1 MDETQNKAADRR
13 PVRDASDRVTR
24 YMDAGVLGDIMK
36 AIEWAVAVILVVI
49 AAWGTVGLAAALAFS
64 IWNHALSQNAE
75 IYIQLIDA
83 TLIIFIVVELFRI
96 AVAYIRH
103 EDVVPTVMEAA
114 LVAVARKVLIIEP
127 TIAPQELL
135 FKSLGLGVLILT
147 IGITWYLLRRT
158 GAGFTRDEG
167 LVIARAKGLDP
178 AKLVGPAAA
187 SETEDAG

>member
-1 MDETQNKAADRR
+1 MDDDTDQTSVKR
-13 PVRDASDRVTR
+13 PVKDASDRVTR
-24 YMDAGVLGDIMK
+24 YMDAGVLGDVMK
-36 AIEWAVAVILVVI
+36 AIEWAVAAILVVL
-49 AAWGTVGLAAALAFS
+49 AAWGTFGLAAALAVS
-64 IWNHALSQNAE
+64 IWQHALSQNAE

-167 LVIARAKGLDP
+167 LVIAKAKGIDPATLLDP
-178 AKLVGPAAA
+178 SATQ
-187 SETEDAG
+187 TEDAG